1 MSHTAKDFITI
12 NIKFLSTPSRAMTI
26 HSSIYNLKL
35 LKKYCH
41 LSEHKNFSENVLY
54 YQYFLHINDIVYLNK
69 NIFLYQYT
77 INKDKQILYI
87 KNSINKFNDFIKAFN
102 YFLSI
107 PIKNSNKE
115 QITLVISVLRNFIY
129 LMLIVLPQNYNY
141 SDEEKLI
148 IIDKCGYKIA
158 NIKLTITTYWTNII
172 ENL

>member
-1 MSHTAKDFITI
+1 M
-12 NIKFLSTPSRAMTI
+12 
-26 HSSIYNLKL
+26 
-35 LKKYCH
+35 
-41 LSEHKNFSENVLY
+41 
-54 YQYFLHINDIVYLNK
+54 
-69 NIFLYQYT
+69 YQYT

-158 NIKLTITTYWTNII
+158 NIKLTINYNII
-172 ENL
+172 LDQHY